1 MPKKSTLNSKIKKAK
16 TKQKGEKEM
25 KKRIVSFIVVL
36 TITLSTKDNK
46 NLSREDNLTYVSST
60 IISQDMAVINTTKK
74 IINPYTDQSVTIGKN
89 YYNYKAEAEDQEKSI
104 IYHENTYIQNSGV
117 DFIYDKTFDVVAVLD
132 GEVTNIKE
140 DEVLGKIVEISHDN
154 KYVSIYQSL
163 SEINVKKGDIVSQ
176 GQILGKSGKN
186 ELDKELGN
194 HLHFEMYVGGQTV
207 DPLLYLNK
215 DVQD

>member
-1 MPKKSTLNSKIKKAK
+1 MISLYISSNYIWNIEI
-16 TKQKGEKEM
+16 Q
-25 KKRIVSFIVVL
+25 V
-36 TITLSTKDNK
+36 
-46 NLSREDNLTYVSST
+46 EDNLK
-60 IISQDMAVINTTKK
+60 IDNILEDIN
-74 IINPYTDQSVTIGKN
+74 
-89 YYNYKAEAEDQEKSI
+89 E
-104 IYHENTYIQNSGV
+104 
-117 DFIYDKTFDVVAVLD
+117 AVLD

>member
-1 MPKKSTLNSKIKKAK
+1 MTL
-16 TKQKGEKEM
+16 
-25 KKRIVSFIVVL
+25 SFIVVL

-74 IINPYTDQSVTIGKN
+74 IINPYTDQSFTIGKN

>member
-1 MPKKSTLNSKIKKAK
+1 MIKRKLKKYVLPTIIMTL
-16 TKQKGEKEM
+16 
-25 KKRIVSFIVVL
+25 SFIVVL

-176 GQILGKSGKN
+176 GQIIGKSGKN

>member
-1 MPKKSTLNSKIKKAK
+1 MIKRKLKKYVLPTIIMTL
-16 TKQKGEKEM
+16 
-25 KKRIVSFIVVL
+25 SFIVVL

-207 DPLLYLNK
+207 DPLLYINK

>member
-1 MPKKSTLNSKIKKAK
+1 MRKRKLKKYVLPTIIM
-16 TKQKGEKEM
+16 TF
-25 KKRIVSFIVVL
+25 SFIVIL
-36 TITLSTKDNK
+36 TVAIITKDNK
-46 NLSREDNLTYVSST
+46 NLSKEDNITYVSNT

-89 YYNYKAEAEDQEKSI
+89 YYNYKAESAEQEKSI

-117 DFIYDKTFDVVAVLD
+117 DFVYDKTFDVVAVLD
-132 GEVTNIKE
+132 GEVTNVKE
-140 DEVLGKIVEISHDN
+140 DEILGKIIEISHN
-154 KYVSIYQSL
+154 NEYVSIYQSL
-163 SEINVKKGDIVSQ
+163 SEVNVKKGDIISQ
-176 GQILGKSGKN
+176 GQVIGKSGKN

>member
-1 MPKKSTLNSKIKKAK
+1 MRKRKLKKYVLPTIIM
-16 TKQKGEKEM
+16 TF
-25 KKRIVSFIVVL
+25 SFIVIL
-36 TITLSTKDNK
+36 TVAIITKDNK
-46 NLSREDNLTYVSST
+46 NLSKEDNITYVSNT

-89 YYNYKAEAEDQEKSI
+89 YYNYKAESAEQEKSI

-117 DFIYDKTFDVVAVLD
+117 DFVYDKTFDVVAVLD
-132 GEVTNIKE
+132 GEVTNVKE
-140 DEVLGKIVEISHDN
+140 DEILGKIIEISHN
-154 KYVSIYQSL
+154 NEYVSIYQSL
-163 SEINVKKGDIVSQ
+163 SEAHVKKGDIISQ
-176 GQILGKSGKN
+176 GQVIGKSGKN

>member
-1 MPKKSTLNSKIKKAK
+1 MIKRKLKKYVLPTIIMTL
-16 TKQKGEKEM
+16 
-25 KKRIVSFIVVL
+25 SFIVVL

-60 IISQDMAVINTTKK
+60 IISQNMAVINTTKK

-140 DEVLGKIVEISHDN
+140 DEVLGKIVEISHEN

-176 GQILGKSGKN
+176 GQMLGKSGKN

>member
-1 MPKKSTLNSKIKKAK
+1 MIKRKLKKYVLPTIIMTL
-16 TKQKGEKEM
+16 
-25 KKRIVSFIVVL
+25 SFIVVL

>member
-1 MPKKSTLNSKIKKAK
+1 MIKRKLKKYVLPTIIMTL
-16 TKQKGEKEM
+16 
-25 KKRIVSFIVVL
+25 SFIVVL

-140 DEVLGKIVEISHDN
+140 DEVLGKIVEISHEN
-154 KYVSIYQSL
+154 KYMSIYQSL

>member
-1 MPKKSTLNSKIKKAK
+1 MIKRKLKKYVLPTIIMTL
-16 TKQKGEKEM
+16 
-25 KKRIVSFIVVL
+25 SFIVVL

-176 GQILGKSGKN
+176 GQKLGKSGKN

>member
-1 MPKKSTLNSKIKKAK
+1 
-16 TKQKGEKEM
+16 
-25 KKRIVSFIVVL
+25 
-36 TITLSTKDNK
+36 
-46 NLSREDNLTYVSST
+46 
-60 IISQDMAVINTTKK
+60 MAVINTTKK

>member
-1 MPKKSTLNSKIKKAK
+1 MIKRKLKKYVLPTIIMTL
-16 TKQKGEKEM
+16 
-25 KKRIVSFIVVL
+25 SFIVVL

-140 DEVLGKIVEISHDN
+140 DEVLGKIVEISHEN

-176 GQILGKSGKN
+176 GQKLGKSGKN

-194 HLHFEMYVGGQTV
+194 HLHFEMYVGGQNV

>member
-1 MPKKSTLNSKIKKAK
+1 MN
-16 TKQKGEKEM
+16 
-25 KKRIVSFIVVL
+25 
-36 TITLSTKDNK
+36 
-46 NLSREDNLTYVSST
+46 
-60 IISQDMAVINTTKK
+60 
-74 IINPYTDQSVTIGKN
+74 
-89 YYNYKAEAEDQEKSI
+89 KSI

-154 KYVSIYQSL
+154 EYVSIYQSL

-176 GQILGKSGKN
+176 GQVLGKSGKN

>member
-1 MPKKSTLNSKIKKAK
+1 MRKRKLKKYVLPTIIM
-16 TKQKGEKEM
+16 TF
-25 KKRIVSFIVVL
+25 SFIVIL
-36 TITLSTKDNK
+36 TVAIITKDNK
-46 NLSREDNLTYVSST
+46 NLSKEDNITYVSNT

-89 YYNYKAEAEDQEKSI
+89 YYNYKAESAEQEKSI

-117 DFIYDKTFDVVAVLD
+117 DFVYDKTFDVVAVLD
-132 GEVTNIKE
+132 GEVTNVKE
-140 DEVLGKIVEISHDN
+140 DEILGKIIEISHN
-154 KYVSIYQSL
+154 NEYVSIYQSL
-163 SEINVKKGDIVSQ
+163 SEANVKKGDIISQ
-176 GQILGKSGKN
+176 GQVIGKSGKN

>member
-1 MPKKSTLNSKIKKAK
+1 MIKRKLKKYVLPTIIMTL
-16 TKQKGEKEM
+16 
-25 KKRIVSFIVVL
+25 SFIVVL

-60 IISQDMAVINTTKK
+60 IISQDIAVINTTKK

-89 YYNYKAEAEDQEKSI
+89 YYNYKAEAEEQEKSI

>member
-1 MPKKSTLNSKIKKAK
+1 MIKRKLKKYVLPTIIM
-16 TKQKGEKEM
+16 TF
-25 KKRIVSFIVVL
+25 SFIVVL

>member
-1 MPKKSTLNSKIKKAK
+1 MIKRKLKKYVLPTIIMTL
-16 TKQKGEKEM
+16 
-25 KKRIVSFIVVL
+25 SFIVVL

-46 NLSREDNLTYVSST
+46 NLSKEDNLTYVSST

-176 GQILGKSGKN
+176 GQIIGKSGKN

>member
-1 MPKKSTLNSKIKKAK
+1 MIKRKLKKYVLPTIIMTL
-16 TKQKGEKEM
+16 
-25 KKRIVSFIVVL
+25 SFIVVL

-140 DEVLGKIVEISHDN
+140 DEVLGKIVEISHEN

-163 SEINVKKGDIVSQ
+163 SKINVKKGDIVSQ

>member
-1 MPKKSTLNSKIKKAK
+1 MIKRKLKKYVLPTIIMTL
-16 TKQKGEKEM
+16 
-25 KKRIVSFIVVL
+25 SFIVVL

-176 GQILGKSGKN
+176 GQMLGKSGKN

>member
-1 MPKKSTLNSKIKKAK
+1 MPILFEPLLFRVSVSW
-16 TKQKGEKEM
+16 KQ
-25 KKRIVSFIVVL
+25 
-36 TITLSTKDNK
+36 
-46 NLSREDNLTYVSST
+46 
-60 IISQDMAVINTTKK
+60 
-74 IINPYTDQSVTIGKN
+74 
-89 YYNYKAEAEDQEKSI
+89 
-104 IYHENTYIQNSGV
+104 IYFQNTYIQNSGV

-163 SEINVKKGDIVSQ
+163 SEINVKKGDVVSQ

>member
-1 MPKKSTLNSKIKKAK
+1 MIKRKLKKYVLPTIIM
-16 TKQKGEKEM
+16 TF
-25 KKRIVSFIVVL
+25 SFIVVL

-176 GQILGKSGKN
+176 GQIIGKSGKN

>member
-1 MPKKSTLNSKIKKAK
+1 MIKRKLKKYVLPTIIMTL
-16 TKQKGEKEM
+16 
-25 KKRIVSFIVVL
+25 SFIVVL

-60 IISQDMAVINTTKK
+60 IISQDIAVINTTKK

>member
-1 MPKKSTLNSKIKKAK
+1 MIKRKLKKYVLPTIIMTL
-16 TKQKGEKEM
+16 
-25 KKRIVSFIVVL
+25 SFIVVL

-140 DEVLGKIVEISHDN
+140 DEVLGKIVEISHEN

>member
-1 MPKKSTLNSKIKKAK
+1 MIKRKLKKYVLPTIIMTL
-16 TKQKGEKEM
+16 
-25 KKRIVSFIVVL
+25 SFIVVL

-74 IINPYTDQSVTIGKN
+74 IINPYTDHSVTIGKN

-140 DEVLGKIVEISHDN
+140 DEVLGKIVEI
-154 KYVSIYQSL
+154 V
-163 SEINVKKGDIVSQ
+163 GD
-176 GQILGKSGKN
+176 
-186 ELDKELGN
+186 
-194 HLHFEMYVGGQTV
+194 MA
-207 DPLLYLNK
+207 
-215 DVQD
+215 